1 MSQRTRPLE
10 IPRAL
15 LIEAVGSADDRGGFF
30 EYLRA
35 ADLQAAGCG
44 LEVVQVNCSV
54 SVRGALRGIAVT
66 AVPPGQVKV
75 VACVAGEV
83 LDVAVDLRAGS
94 PSFGTWHAERL
105 GQGRRAALVLPP
117 GVGHACLSLADGS
130 AVVYL
135 LSRPNNPG
143 LERRVNPLDP
153 DIAIAWP
160 TEITPVISPRD
171 VSAPGLRKSLEAG
184 LLPVYSACLA
194 AGQHEDR

>member
-15 LIEAVGSADDRGGFF
+15 LIEAVGSADGRGGFF

-35 ADLQAAGCG
+35 ADLEAADFGRD
-44 LEVVQVNCSV
+44 VAQVNCLV

-105 GQGRRAALVLPP
+105 GQGRRAALPRLP
-117 GVGHACLSLADGS
+117 GMRSSCKAK
-130 AVVYL
+130 AVI
-135 LSRPNNPG
+135 
-143 LERRVNPLDP
+143 VNR
-153 DIAIAWP
+153 A
-160 TEITPVISPRD
+160 VR
-171 VSAPGLRKSLEAG
+171 
-184 LLPVYSACLA
+184 
-194 AGQHEDR
+194 H